1 MSYERIE
8 GVDSAVVR
16 RFRRYGFEA
25 AGELEKGAIAMAPW
39 EIVRLDNDPSFVEH
53 GVLSVVGKGGKG

>member
-1 MSYERIE
+1 
-8 GVDSAVVR
+8 VR
-16 RFRRYGFEA
+16 RFQRYGFEA
-25 AGELEKGAIAMAPW
+25 AGELEKGVIATAPW